1 MGADLTGAVLVE
13 TNLTAA
19 RLGDVTGLTRDQLED
34 ACGSGSLEVTLVGSL
49 KPRQWFS
56 LKACRKEL
64 QAETRRTQREAK
76 LAEEAAAA
84 AEAAQA
90 ARLQALAKKK
100 AQEARRVLALEEARR
115 KAAVTA
121 EAERK
126 RRARLEAEERR
137 RQRVEVVAPKAVF
150 EPKTELGSGTLR
162 INTRPWSRV
171 YIDGRLI
178 GNTPQ
183 MNIQLPAGK
192 HVVTLKNPDMG
203 FKKSLTVRI
212 KAGQTVT
219 KVVTL
224 E

>member
-1 MGADLTGAVLVE
+1 MNGWKLGKSEACYSFMNNPPVNWDDLRVFLALVE
-13 TNLTAA
+13 EGSLSAAA
-19 RLGDVTGLTRDQLED
+19 RRLGLSQPT
-34 ACGSGSLEVTLVGSL
+34 VG
-49 KPRQWFS
+49 
-56 LKACRKEL
+56 
-64 QAETRRTQREAK
+64 
-76 LAEEAAAA
+76 
-84 AEAAQA
+84 
-90 ARLQALAKKK
+90 
-100 AQEARRVLALEEARR
+100 RRVLALEEARR